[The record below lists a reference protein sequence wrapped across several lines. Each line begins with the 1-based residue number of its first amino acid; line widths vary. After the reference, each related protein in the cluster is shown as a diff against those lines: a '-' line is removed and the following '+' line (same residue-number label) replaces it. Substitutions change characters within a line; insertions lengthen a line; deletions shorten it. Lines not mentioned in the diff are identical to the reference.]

1 MVNEEPEMEDVV
13 SEPDEAA
20 KEEAERLAR
29 EEEERRKVS
38 TCSFLAFKKRVNI
51 FVFFSSLLC

>member
-38 TCSFLAFKKRVNI
+38 T
-51 FVFFSSLLC
+51 